1 MTSQPPFGPPSYPP
15 PSGSPLLPPQR
26 PGMSRGRFAAAVL
39 TGALVVGGTAGV
51 GGAAAWNAIDGSGGS
66 GGASAITVDGTPVSA
81 VKGGSVESVAKAV
94 LPSVVEIDV
103 AGGGSGGSGSGVVL
117 NKDGMILTNNHVVT
131 LDSSIPA
138 RSAQISVSFNDGTK
152 VPAKVVGTDPLTD
165 TAVIQVSGVD
175 NLTPITVGRFS
186 NLQVGQQVV
195 AIGSPF
201 GLSSTV
207 TSGIVSAL
215 NRPVDVGQDSA
226 GNTTAYPAIQTDAAI
241 NPGNSGGALVDM
253 AGHLVGI
260 NASIQTASDSSAT
273 GGQGGS
279 IGLGFAI
286 PIDEILPVVQQ
297 LENGQTATHAK
308 LGIQVS
314 NVQQQNGQ
322 SLAEVADGAQIRQVT
337 SGSAAGSAGL
347 QSGDIITGID
357 DQHITSADSL
367 IATIRAYRPGDQVKV
382 TYQRNGKTATT
393 ELKLGSDAGS
403 SS

>member
-1 MTSQPPFGPPSYPP
+1 MSTLPPYGPPSFPP

-26 PGMSRGRFAAAVL
+26 PAPSRGRFAAAVL

-51 GGAAAWNAIDGSGGS
+51 GGAAAWNALDGSGPAGS
-66 GGASAITVDGTPVSA
+66 ASTITVDGTPVSV
-81 VKGGSVESVAKAV
+81 VKSGSVEAVAKAV

-103 AGGGSGGSGSGVVL
+103 EGGGSAGSGSGVVL
-117 NKDGMILTNNHVVT
+117 NKAGMILTNNHVVT
-131 LDSSIPA
+131 LDSSV
-138 RSAQISVSFNDGTK
+138 SAQSTQISVSFNDGTK
-152 VPAKVVGTDPLTD
+152 VAAKVVGTDPLTD
-165 TAVIQVSGVD
+165 TAVIQVSGVSD
-175 NLTPITVGRFS
+175 LTPVTVGRS
-186 NLQVGQQVV
+186 DNLQVGQQVV
-195 AIGSPF
+195 AIGSPY

-215 NRPVDVGQDSA
+215 DRPVDVGQDSA

-260 NASIQTASDSSAT
+260 NASIQTASDSSTT

-286 PIDEILPVVQQ
+286 PIDEILPVVEQ
-297 LENGQTATHAK
+297 LENGQTPTHAK
-308 LGIQVS
+308 LGIQISDVP
-314 NVQQQNGQ
+314 QQGGQ
-322 SLAEVADGAQIRQVT
+322 SLAEVTDGARIREVT

-347 QSGDIITGID
+347 RSGDIITGID
-357 DQHITSADSL
+357 DHKITSADSL

-382 TYQRNGKTATT
+382 TYERGGKTATT

-403 SS
+403 NS